1 VSSARR
7 TSFSLATLLL
17 MMAIA
22 AVGLASIR
30 AALAGAWQGEAAGL
44 RNMNSQTVV
53 LIAAGAV
60 CGALFGLVL
69 AAWNRKGLLV
79 GIASFFGGL
88 FLGAA
93 AGAQC
98 CVKVDW
104 QVIFAAPF
112 VLVSSALLVALNRR
126 RWSQRGK
133 PAGR

>member
-1 VSSARR
+1 MSSTRR

-30 AALAGAWQGEAAGL
+30 AALAAASQSQAAGL
-44 RNMNSQTVV
+44 RNMDIQTAV

-69 AAWNRKGLLV
+69 AAWNRKGLLAA
-79 GIASFFGGL
+79 IASLFGGM

-93 AGAQC
+93 AAAQC
-98 CVKVDW
+98 CLTVDW

-112 VLVSSALLVALNRR
+112 VLVSTAIFVALNRR